1 MASVL
6 LDKSKAFA
14 LAIKKVCNT
23 VKNAKH
29 ANQLLRSG
37 QAWGPISV
45 RPSTPTDGQTLSQNC
60 RLP

>member
-14 LAIKKVCNT
+14 LAIIKACNT

-29 ANQLLRSG
+29 E
-37 QAWGPISV
+37 SV
-45 RPSTPTDGQTLSQNC
+45 LTN
-60 RLP
+60 